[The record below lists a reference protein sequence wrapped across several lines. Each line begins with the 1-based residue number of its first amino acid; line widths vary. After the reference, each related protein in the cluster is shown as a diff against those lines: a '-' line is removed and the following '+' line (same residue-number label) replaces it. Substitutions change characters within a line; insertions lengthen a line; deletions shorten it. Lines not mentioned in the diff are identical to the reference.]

1 MSRSRTQSFVFL
13 PFVLVL
19 VVVLLP
25 SLSQAQTTGIVTFG
39 VLRNLEF
46 IDQFYDGGKGS
57 LGSGPGPNFGLT
69 FTSTAQTIT
78 SGSKGGSGNF
88 INNPGKFP
96 VMFFQKGNN
105 VTISLANGV
114 DTGVYF
120 YYSALQT
127 GQFTVYSGANGTGNI
142 LASVSLPANNTGCT
156 TYKMCVWT
164 RIVVPLSATANS
176 IVFSGVANNLAIS
189 KTYLGMLPKR

>member
-19 VVVLLP
+19 VAVLLP

-78 SGSKGGSGNF
+78 SASKGGSGRAIGVTF
-88 INNPGKFP
+88 KP
-96 VMFFQKGNN
+96 VI
-105 VTISLANGV
+105 VSGV
-114 DTGVYF
+114 DAGPIVIAPQVASTAPARIPLATSR
-120 YYSALQT
+120 SASRRCRCE
-127 GQFTVYSGANGTGNI
+127 VRE
-142 LASVSLPANNTGCT
+142 P
-156 TYKMCVWT
+156 
-164 RIVVPLSATANS
+164 
-176 IVFSGVANNLAIS
+176 
-189 KTYLGMLPKR
+189 

>member
-1 MSRSRTQSFVFL
+1 MSRSRRQSFVCL
-13 PFVLVL
+13 SFVLIL
-19 VVVLLP
+19 LALLLP
-25 SLSQAQTTGIVTFG
+25 SLSRAQTTGIVTFG
-39 VLRNLEF
+39 KLKNLEF
-46 IDQFYDGGKGS
+46 VNQFYDGGKGS

-78 SGSKGGSGNF
+78 SASKGGSGNF

-96 VMFFQKGNN
+96 VMFFQKGSN
-105 VTISLANGV
+105 VTISVANGV

-127 GQFTVYSGANGTGNI
+127 GKFTVYSGANGAGNI

-189 KTYLGMLPKR
+189 KTYLGMLPVR

>member
-1 MSRSRTQSFVFL
+1 VSRSRTQSFVFL

-78 SGSKGGSGNF
+78 SASKGGSGNF